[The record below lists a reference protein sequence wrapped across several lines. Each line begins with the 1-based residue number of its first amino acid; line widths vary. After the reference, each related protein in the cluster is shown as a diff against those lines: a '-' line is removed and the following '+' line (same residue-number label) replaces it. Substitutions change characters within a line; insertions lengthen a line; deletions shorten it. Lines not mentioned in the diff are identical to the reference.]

1 MTLSIDPMTM
11 DEAINNITCSI
22 ADMEISSSA
31 KSSNNNN
38 NSKTKTAVSTTK
50 TTTKKKTNNKLIARE
65 ISETVAPP
73 NVILH
78 LKCLLKD
85 LDQYNY
91 ERNRIVKDPLQYNP
105 DVPPEIKAYEEP
117 DVFSSALS
125 GSAFCSTED
134 ENRDKDKD
142 KDKDVFPGGGGL
154 AYPYTI
160 CHKCKESS
168 DTSLT
173 NKPVEEVNPQKT
185 QWKLKDLKIQFYTND
200 MELVKKSA
208 CLWCSHDFENDAFY
222 LPKQETPTHFI
233 VYGCFCSP
241 ECATGYLFKERIDD
255 TAKFERYHLLNKI
268 YVSSCSD
275 NENIHPAPNPY
286 LLLDRYLGNLT
297 IQEYRDLLKKGRSF
311 DVVEKPLSRILP
323 ELHTDLNTGG
333 SHTYKVKR
341 SSGIS
346 QSTA

>member
-1 MTLSIDPMTM
+1 MTLSLTPMTLD
-11 DEAINNITCSI
+11 DELNNITCSI
-22 ADMEISSSA
+22 SSMEISP
-31 KSSNNNN
+31 
-38 NSKTKTAVSTTK
+38 
-50 TTTKKKTNNKLIARE
+50 TTTITTTTSTKSKAKTPTVSKAKKKTNTKLIARE
-65 ISETVAPP
+65 MAEPVQPP

-105 DVPPEIKAYEEP
+105 EIPPEIKAYEEP

-134 ENRDKDKD
+134 EN
-142 KDKDVFPGGGGL
+142 VVGEPFLPPVSSTL
-154 AYPYTI
+154 AYPYTV
-160 CHKCKESS
+160 CHKCKERT
-168 DTSLT
+168 DLT
-173 NKPVEEVNPQKT
+173 TDKQSVAKESQEVNAQKM
-185 QWKLKDLKIQFYTND
+185 QWKLKELKIQFYTND
-200 MELVKKSA
+200 IEPTKKPA
-208 CLWCSHDFENDAFY
+208 CLWCSYDFDNDAFY
-222 LPKQETPTHFI
+222 LPRQETPAHFI

-255 TAKFERYHLLNKI
+255 TAKFERFHLLNKM
-268 YVSSCSD
+268 YLPSCAD
-275 NENIHPAPNPY
+275 NENITPAPNPY

-323 ELHTDLNTGG
+323 ELHADMNSGG
-333 SHTYKVKR
+333 GNNYKVKR
-341 SSGIS
+341 SNGT
-346 QSTA
+346 TA

>member
-1 MTLSIDPMTM
+1 MTLKQGKLHSSSENPDSQ
-11 DEAINNITCSI
+11 DQDNITCSI
-22 ADMEISSSA
+22 SPIE
-31 KSSNNNN
+31 
-38 NSKTKTAVSTTK
+38 SKPVVTTSK
-50 TTTKKKTNNKLIARE
+50 AKKKTNNKLIARE

-91 ERNRIVKDPLQYNP
+91 ERNRIVKDPMQYNP

-134 ENRDKDKD
+134 ENRDKE
-142 KDKDVFPGGGGL
+142 VFPGGGGL

-208 CLWCSHDFENDAFY
+208 CLWCSYEFDNEAFY

-341 SSGIS
+341 SSGLS
-346 QSTA
+346 QST